1 MVVLHQ
7 HANQNMVEK
16 KKKHGLGIDKRNCSQ
31 LMLRTGDQ
39 ENM

>member
-16 KKKHGLGIDKRNCSQ
+16 KKHGLGIDKRNCSQ
-31 LMLRTGDQ
+31 LMWRTGDQ